1 MATVLEPSYCA
12 EYKPP
17 ENSGLKQPF
26 IMLTGFVG
34 QEFRQDTERMTV
46 FYVAWLPHSMADS
59 GWLNFIHGGFQVRYF
74 WIMKRLTP
82 LSYPNSEVTQHL

>member
-1 MATVLEPSYCA
+1 MAIILEPSYCA

-34 QEFRQDTERMTV
+34 QEFRQDIERMTV
-46 FYVAWLPHSMADS
+46 FYMV
-59 GWLNFIHGGFQVRYF
+59 
-74 WIMKRLTP
+74 
-82 LSYPNSEVTQHL
+82 

>member
-1 MATVLEPSYCA
+1 MATILEPSYCA

-34 QEFRQDTERMTV
+34 QEFRQDIERMTV
-46 FYVAWLPHSMADS
+46 FYVA
-59 GWLNFIHGGFQVRYF
+59 
-74 WIMKRLTP
+74 
-82 LSYPNSEVTQHL
+82 

>member
-1 MATVLEPSYCA
+1 MKIKSIKNTGIEMAIILEPSYCA

-34 QEFRQDTERMTV
+34 QEFRQDIERMTV
-46 FYVAWLPHSMADS
+46 FYMV
-59 GWLNFIHGGFQVRYF
+59 
-74 WIMKRLTP
+74 
-82 LSYPNSEVTQHL
+82 